1 MTQDPDGRLDAMF
14 AQARAAEHRPPDD
27 LMARVMADAAAQTAA
42 RMVGQS
48 AVQSE
53 VQSAAQTAAQA
64 AARTVGESAVQ
75 PAVPSARG
83 MHAKGKPRP
92 RSRGWSDLLSGLGGW
107 PAFGGLVAATAS
119 GIWIGTVQP
128 AALADWTAHTLGTG
142 LTVDLVATDDPFGLA
157 EE

>member
-1 MTQDPDGRLDAMF
+1 MTQEPDGRLDALF

-27 LMARVMADAAAQTAA
+27 LMARVMADAAAQT
-42 RMVGQS
+42 
-48 AVQSE
+48 
-53 VQSAAQTAAQA
+53 